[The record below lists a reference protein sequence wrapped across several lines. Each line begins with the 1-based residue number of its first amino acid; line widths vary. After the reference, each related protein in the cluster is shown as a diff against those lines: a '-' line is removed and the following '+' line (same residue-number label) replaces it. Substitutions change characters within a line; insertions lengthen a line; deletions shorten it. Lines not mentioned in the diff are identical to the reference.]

1 MTRLKETLLNTLSL
15 SLFLNTH
22 CIVFLNV
29 LLKTLCSDFMNNALM
44 VFLKRF
50 YFKMYTFTLLIALL
64 VEVLMSTGFTKSP
77 LRNELVATVLRAVYT
92 NLTMESIS

>member
-1 MTRLKETLLNTLSL
+1 MTRLKEILLLNTLSL

-44 VFLKRF
+44 VFLK
-50 YFKMYTFTLLIALL
+50 
-64 VEVLMSTGFTKSP
+64 VLF
-77 LRNELVATVLRAVYT
+77 
-92 NLTMESIS
+92 

>member
-44 VFLKRF
+44 VFLKVIF
-50 YFKMYTFTLLIALL
+50 
-64 VEVLMSTGFTKSP
+64 S
-77 LRNELVATVLRAVYT
+77 NVYVYIVDCFVSGSF
-92 NLTMESIS
+92 NVNWIH